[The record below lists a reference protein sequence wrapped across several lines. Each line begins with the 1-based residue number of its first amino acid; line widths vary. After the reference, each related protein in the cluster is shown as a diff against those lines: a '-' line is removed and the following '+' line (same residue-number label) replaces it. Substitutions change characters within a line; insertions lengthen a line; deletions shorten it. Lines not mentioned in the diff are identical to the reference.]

1 MFDKDQEFDL
11 LAEDTDD
18 EEVDYEDEGDE
29 SGEVVLQA
37 PLGSTPVD
45 LAHLG
50 LAEVAYIRKTV
61 VNDQPVWSIHSA
73 AGHPLGAAQSF
84 EQAWAAVKQHDLEP
98 LRVN

>member
-11 LAEDTDD
+11 LDEYLDD
-18 EEVDYEDEGDE
+18 EDE
-29 SGEVVLQA
+29 SAEGGEVVLQA

-45 LAHLG
+45 LAQMG
-50 LAEVAYIRKTV
+50 LAEMAYIRKTL

-98 LRVN
+98 MRVN

>member
-11 LAEDTDD
+11 LDEDMDD
-18 EEVDYEDEGDE
+18 EDDE
-29 SGEVVLQA
+29 SAEGSVVLHA

-45 LAHLG
+45 LAQMG
-50 LAEVAYIRKTV
+50 LAEMAYIRKTI
-61 VNDQPVWSIHSA
+61 VNNQPIWSIHSA

-98 LRVN
+98 MHVN

>member
-11 LAEDTDD
+11 LDEDMDD
-18 EEVDYEDEGDE
+18 EDEGDE
-29 SGEVVLQA
+29 SSDVVLHA

-45 LAHLG
+45 LAHMG
-50 LAEVAYIRKTV
+50 LAELAYIRKTV

-84 EQAWAAVKQHDLEP
+84 EQAWAAVKQRDLEP
-98 LRVN
+98 MRVN